1 MIDVARIDYWA
12 ANGSGPFHRAS
23 VLSKLLFLAFVVAAA
38 VAGRDPWPLVVGTGM
53 LVVLAALAGLPW
65 AVIGVLS
72 LYAAVFALLYAVSLR
87 GDGWTYALLL
97 LKAVTPAY
105 AVGMVIVSTPYPRIF
120 SFLSA
125 FLPEILA
132 AGLFMTYRTLFILL
146 DMMDNFGTAIRL
158 RGGFSPGNIVK
169 NSANIAKGIGG
180 LLVRAVERSSRLYE
194 VMVVRG
200 YNGKMAEASV
210 GTVGFNDLL
219 PLTAGVSLLALV
231 LSWPVWP

>member
-1 MIDVARIDYWA
+1 MIDVARVDYWA
-12 ANGSGPFHRAS
+12 ANGSGLFHRAS

-38 VAGRDPWPLVVGTGM
+38 VASRDPYPLAAGTGM
-53 LVVLAALAGLPW
+53 LIVLAALAGLPW
-65 AVIGVLS
+65 AVIGALS

-87 GDGWTYALLL
+87 GDAWTYAVLL
-97 LKAVTPAY
+97 LKAITPAY
-105 AVGMVIVSTPYPRIF
+105 AVGMVITSTPYPRIF

-132 AGLFMTYRTLFILL
+132 AGLFMTYRTLFLLL

-169 NSANIAKGIGG
+169 NSANIAKGIGA
-180 LLVRAVERSSRLYE
+180 LLVRAVERSSRLYA

-200 YNGKMAEASV
+200 YNGKMAETTV
-210 GTVGFNDLL
+210 GTIGWNDWLPVGTGIVV
-219 PLTAGVSLLALV
+219 LTTVIL
-231 LSWPVWP
+231 WR

>member
-1 MIDVARIDYWA
+1 MIDVARVDYWA

-23 VLSKLLFLAFVVAAA
+23 VLSKLLFLACVVAAA
-38 VAGRDPWPLVVGTGM
+38 VASRDPYPLAAGTVL
-53 LVVLAALAGLPW
+53 LVILAALTGLPW
-65 AVIGVLS
+65 AVIGALS

-97 LKAVTPAY
+97 LKAVAPAY
-105 AVGMVIVSTPYPRIF
+105 AVGMVITSTPYPRIF

-132 AGLFMTYRTLFILL
+132 AGLFMTYRTLFLLL

-169 NSANIAKGIGG
+169 NSANIAKGIGA
-180 LLVRAVERSSRLYE
+180 LLVRAVERSSRLYA

-200 YNGKMAEASV
+200 YNGKMAETTI
-210 GTVGFNDLL
+210 GTVGLNDWLPMGAGIALL
-219 PLTAGVSLLALV
+219 TTVIL
-231 LSWPVWP
+231 WR

>member
-1 MIDVARIDYWA
+1 MIDVARVDYWA
-12 ANGSGPFHRAS
+12 AHGSGPFHRAS
-23 VLSKLLFLAFVVAAA
+23 VLSKLLFLAFVVATA
-38 VAGRDPWPLVVGTGM
+38 VAARNPYPLVAGTGM
-53 LVVLAALAGLPW
+53 LIVLAALAGLPW
-65 AVIGVLS
+65 AVIGALS

-87 GDGWTYALLL
+87 GDGWTYAVLL

-120 SFLSA
+120 SFLST

-132 AGLFMTYRTLFILL
+132 AGLFMTYRTLFLLL

-158 RGGFSPGNIVK
+158 RGGFSPGNVIK

-180 LLVRAVERSSRLYE
+180 LLVRAVERSSRLYA

-210 GTVGFNDLL
+210 GTISVHDWLPVGTGLAV
-219 PLTAGVSLLALV
+219 LTTVMF
-231 LSWPVWP
+231 WR